1 MSYVSTV
8 HFILLLN
15 GLSLYGYYHMFN
27 PISSL
32 LILAFVKL
40 VLLVSYPKN
49 GCHIRSCYSILTRRG
64 SFTWYFLIVSFF
76 DHIFYS
82 FALII
87 IIIFIG
93 SFYLIILLSEVHSE
107 LTLGFFFFF
116 FEFWFIVGQQ
126 CFTHTSSRPKK

>member
-1 MSYVSTV
+1 
-8 HFILLLN
+8 
-15 GLSLYGYYHMFN
+15 MF
-27 PISSL
+27 
-32 LILAFVKL
+32 
-40 VLLVSYPKN
+40 LVSYPKN
-49 GCHIRSCYSILTRRG
+49 GCYIRCYYSILTRGG

-107 LTLGFFFFF
+107 LTLGFFFLNSGLLLDNS
-116 FEFWFIVGQQ
+116 VSHTHQAGQNNSNSNKPQ
-126 CFTHTSSRPKK
+126 LHSQGKKRKLLSLAFLTIKVNLVNFNIIWS